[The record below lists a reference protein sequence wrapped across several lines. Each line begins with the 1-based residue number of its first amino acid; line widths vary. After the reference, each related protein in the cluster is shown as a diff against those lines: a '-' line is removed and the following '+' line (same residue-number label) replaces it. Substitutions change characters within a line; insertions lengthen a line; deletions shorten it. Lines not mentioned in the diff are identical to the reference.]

1 MASGSWTFGTGNSY
15 IQGKVNWSSS
25 SNGSSANSSNISVS
39 VYFRRTNSGYTSY
52 GKVNT
57 HCVING
63 GSQKDENG
71 FSVSMSN
78 PNTWTL
84 VYAKNWTVGHNSD
97 GSKQINIRV
106 WGNGNFSIGSYDT
119 NITVT
124 LDKIPRYTSIRTWS
138 VAEVGKTYV
147 KLNWATADTVDWLC
161 VYLNNNGN
169 WTDIPNDSSIANTNS
184 NSTSGNF
191 IYYGEHTGDHSYP
204 SQSTLKP
211 GTTYNLK
218 LGVRRKDSQLWS
230 YGNNVEFTTSP
241 VAMISNLSDGF
252 SYNIGDNLIINF
264 SNSSI
269 NKSWLSLEIE
279 NTSGVFEEILKTDEA
294 IQSDSYTW
302 LLSNYASTLFSK
314 LPTRNSA
321 KCKIKCG
328 TTIVENGQTISYVAN
343 EITGTIN
350 VINSN
355 PIFSDFNYGNE
366 DSVTQ
371 KILGNSTYM
380 MQNCGSMVIRIPTN
394 KMAIAKNGASIVK
407 YIIQVR
413 GVEYTDYE
421 RSASSSEIS
430 INCGSYY
437 ITGNGTISIYAV
449 DSRGNASQTV
459 SKTFTVLPYSI
470 PNFSTLNLKRLN
482 DYEAEIVLDFKAR
495 LSSLNIG
502 GTEKNTAHK
511 VGYRYTD
518 ISSNYPSSF
527 TTING
532 ASTSTANS
540 NITLSFAQNTQDNT
554 FGITGVGSSKLILD
568 SNKSYKFQFYLQD
581 SYTTVYYES
590 IIEQGVPIMFIG
602 DNKQVSV
609 GMIPDIERTEK
620 LQVATDIMATDS
632 KGEKVGILDSLNK
645 MIIISEEEPT
655 DQPIGGL
662 WLRPR
667 SVG

>member
-1 MASGSWTFGTGNSY
+1 
-15 IQGKVNWSSS
+15 
-25 SNGSSANSSNISVS
+25 
-39 VYFRRTNSGYTSY
+39 
-52 GKVNT
+52 
-57 HCVING
+57 
-63 GSQKDENG
+63 
-71 FSVSMSN
+71 MSN

-119 NITVT
+119 NRTVT

-138 VAEVGKTYV
+138 VAEVGKTYA
-147 KLNWATADTVDWLC
+147 KMNWGTADTVDWLR
-161 VYLNNNGN
+161 VYLNDSSQ
-169 WTDIPNDSSIANTNS
+169 WTDNPGSVNG
-184 NSTSGNF
+184 TSGSF
-191 IYYGEHTGDHSYP
+191 VYTGAASSDASIP
-204 SQSTLKP
+204 SVSTLKP
-211 GTTYNLK
+211 GTTYKLK
-218 LGVRRKDSQLWS
+218 CWVKRKDSQLS
-230 YGNNVEFTTSP
+230 TTSSNVEFTTSP

-252 SYNIGDNLIINF
+252 SYNIGDNLTINF
-264 SNSSI
+264 SNSSV

-328 TTIVENGQTISYVAN
+328 TTIVENGQTISYVVN

-350 VINSN
+350 VTNSN
-355 PIFSDFNYGNE
+355 PVFSDFNYGNE

-394 KMAIAKNGASIVK
+394 KMAVAKNGASIVK
-407 YIIQVR
+407 YVIQVC

-437 ITGNGTISIYAV
+437 ITGKGTISIYAV
-449 DSRGNASQTV
+449 DSRGNTSQTV

-495 LSSLNIG
+495 LSSLNVG
-502 GTEKNTAHK
+502 GTEKNTIHK

-527 TTING
+527 TNING
-532 ASTSTANS
+532 ASASTANS

-554 FGITGVGSSKLILD
+554 FGITGSDSSKLILD
-568 SNKSYKFQFYLQD
+568 NNKSYKFQFYLQD

-602 DNKQVSV
+602 DNNQVSV
-609 GMIPDIERTEK
+609 GMIPDITRDEK
-620 LQVATDIMATDS
+620 FQVATDILATNAN
-632 KGEKVGILDSLNK
+632 GELVGILDLISK
-645 MIIISEEEPT
+645 MIIPSDTEPESQPNGGFWLKTSAIGEEDT
-655 DQPIGGL
+655 
-662 WLRPR
+662 
-667 SVG
+667 VG

>member
-25 SNGSSANSSNISVS
+25 SNGSSANSSNISVA

-119 NITVT
+119 NRTVT
-124 LDKIPRYTSIRTWS
+124 LDKIPRYTSIKTWS
-138 VAEVGKTYV
+138 VAEVGKTYA
-147 KLNWATADTVDWLC
+147 KINWGTAETVDWVR
-161 VYLNNNGN
+161 VYLNDSSQ
-169 WTDIPNDSSIANTNS
+169 WTDNPGSVNG
-184 NSTSGNF
+184 TSGSF
-191 IYYGEHTGDHSYP
+191 VYTGAASSGASIP
-204 SQSTLKP
+204 SVSTLKP
-211 GTTYNLK
+211 GTTYKLK
-218 LGVRRKDSQLWS
+218 CWVRRKDSQLATTS
-230 YGNNVEFTTSP
+230 SNIEFTTSS

-279 NTSGVFEEILKTDEA
+279 NTSGIFEEILKTDEA

-350 VINSN
+350 VTNSN
-355 PIFSDFNYGNE
+355 PVFSDFNYGNE

-371 KILGNSTYM
+371 KILGNSAYM

-437 ITGNGTISIYAV
+437 ITGNGTISIYAI
-449 DSRGNASQTV
+449 DSRGNTSQTV

-495 LSSLNIG
+495 LSSLNVG
-502 GTEKNTAHK
+502 GTEKNAIHK

-590 IIEQGVPIMFIG
+590 IIEQGIPIMFIG

-609 GMIPDIERTEK
+609 GMIPDIARTEK

-667 SVG
+667 PVG

>member
-119 NITVT
+119 NRTVT
-124 LDKIPRYTSIRTWS
+124 LDKIPRYTSIKTWS
-138 VAEVGKTYV
+138 VAEVGKTYA
-147 KLNWATADTVDWLC
+147 KINWGTAETVDWVR
-161 VYLNNNGN
+161 VYLNDSSQ
-169 WTDIPNDSSIANTNS
+169 WTDNPGSVNG
-184 NSTSGNF
+184 TSGSF
-191 IYYGEHTGDHSYP
+191 VYTGAASSGASIP
-204 SQSTLKP
+204 SVSTLKP
-211 GTTYNLK
+211 GTTYKLK
-218 LGVRRKDSQLWS
+218 CWVRRKDSQLATTS
-230 YGNNVEFTTSP
+230 SNIEFTTSS
-241 VAMISNLSDGF
+241 VAMISNLSNGF

-437 ITGNGTISIYAV
+437 ITGNGTISIYAI
-449 DSRGNASQTV
+449 DSRGNTSQTV

-495 LSSLNIG
+495 LSSLNVG
-502 GTEKNTAHK
+502 GTEKNTIHK

-590 IIEQGVPIMFIG
+590 IIEQGIPIMFIG

-609 GMIPDIERTEK
+609 GMIPDIARTEK

>member
-57 HCVING
+57 YCVING
-63 GSQKDENG
+63 GSQKNETG

-119 NITVT
+119 NKTVT
-124 LDKIPRYTSIRTWS
+124 LDKIPRYTSIKTWS
-138 VAEVGKTYV
+138 VAEVGKTYA
-147 KLNWATADTVDWLC
+147 KINWGTAETVDWVR
-161 VYLNNNGN
+161 VYLNDSSQ
-169 WTDIPNDSSIANTNS
+169 WTDNPGSVNG
-184 NSTSGNF
+184 TSGSF
-191 IYYGEHTGDHSYP
+191 VYTGAASSGASIP
-204 SQSTLKP
+204 SVSTLKP
-211 GTTYNLK
+211 GTTYKLK
-218 LGVRRKDSQLWS
+218 CWVRRKDSQLATTS
-230 YGNNVEFTTSP
+230 SNIEFTTSS

-279 NTSGVFEEILKTDEA
+279 NTSGIFEEILKTDEA

-350 VINSN
+350 VTNSN
-355 PIFSDFNYGNE
+355 PVFSDFNYGNE

-371 KILGNSTYM
+371 KILGNSAYM

-437 ITGNGTISIYAV
+437 ITGNGTISIYAI
-449 DSRGNASQTV
+449 DSRGNTSQTV

-495 LSSLNIG
+495 LSSLNVG
-502 GTEKNTAHK
+502 GTEKNAIHK

-590 IIEQGVPIMFIG
+590 IIEQGIPIMFIG

-609 GMIPDIERTEK
+609 GMIPDIARTEK
-620 LQVATDIMATDS
+620 LQVATYIMATYS

>member
-57 HCVING
+57 YCVING
-63 GSQKDENG
+63 GSQKNETG

-119 NITVT
+119 NKTVT
-124 LDKIPRYTSIRTWS
+124 LDKIPRYTSIKTWS
-138 VAEVGKTYV
+138 VAEVGKTYA
-147 KLNWATADTVDWLC
+147 KINWGTAETVDWVR
-161 VYLNNNGN
+161 VYLNDSSQ
-169 WTDIPNDSSIANTNS
+169 WTDNPGSVNG
-184 NSTSGNF
+184 TSGSF
-191 IYYGEHTGDHSYP
+191 VYTGAASSGASIP
-204 SQSTLKP
+204 SVSTLKP
-211 GTTYNLK
+211 GTTYKLK
-218 LGVRRKDSQLWS
+218 CWVRRKDSQLATTS
-230 YGNNVEFTTSP
+230 SNIEFTTSS

-279 NTSGVFEEILKTDEA
+279 NTSGIFEEILKTDEA

-437 ITGNGTISIYAV
+437 ITGNGTISIYAI
-449 DSRGNASQTV
+449 DSRGNTSQTV

-495 LSSLNIG
+495 LSSLNVG
-502 GTEKNTAHK
+502 GTEKNTTHK

-527 TTING
+527 TNING
-532 ASTSTANS
+532 TSASTANL

-554 FGITGVGSSKLILD
+554 FGITGSGSSKLILD
-568 SNKSYKFQFYLQD
+568 NNKSYKFQFYLQD

-602 DNKQVSV
+602 DNNQVSV
-609 GMIPDIERTEK
+609 GMIPDITRDEK
-620 LQVATDIMATDS
+620 FQVATDILATDS
-632 KGEKVGILDSLNK
+632 QGNRVGVLDLISKL
-645 MIIISEEEPT
+645 IIASEEEPEN
-655 DQPIGGL
+655 QPIGGI
-662 WLRPR
+662 WLKT
-667 SVG
+667 SEVN

>member
-119 NITVT
+119 NRTVT
-124 LDKIPRYTSIRTWS
+124 LDKIPRYTSIKTWS
-138 VAEVGKTYV
+138 VAEVGKTYA
-147 KLNWATADTVDWLC
+147 KINWGTAETVDWVR
-161 VYLNNNGN
+161 VYLNDSSQ
-169 WTDIPNDSSIANTNS
+169 WTDNPGSVNG
-184 NSTSGNF
+184 TSGSF
-191 IYYGEHTGDHSYP
+191 VYTGAASSGASIP
-204 SQSTLKP
+204 SVSTLKP
-211 GTTYNLK
+211 GTTYKLK
-218 LGVRRKDSQLWS
+218 CWVRRKDSQLATTS
-230 YGNNVEFTTSP
+230 SNIEFTTSS

-279 NTSGVFEEILKTDEA
+279 NTSGIFEEILKTDEA

-350 VINSN
+350 VTNSN
-355 PIFSDFNYGNE
+355 PVFSDFNYGNE

-371 KILGNSTYM
+371 KILGNSAYM

-437 ITGNGTISIYAV
+437 ITGNGTISIYAI
-449 DSRGNASQTV
+449 DSRGNTSQTV

-495 LSSLNIG
+495 LSSLNVG
-502 GTEKNTAHK
+502 GTEKNAIHK

-590 IIEQGVPIMFIG
+590 IIEQGIPIMFIG

-609 GMIPDIERTEK
+609 GMIPDIARTEK

>member
-25 SNGSSANSSNISVS
+25 SNGSSANSSNISVA

-119 NITVT
+119 NRTVT
-124 LDKIPRYTSIRTWS
+124 LDKIPRYTSIKTWS
-138 VAEVGKTYV
+138 VAEVGKTYA
-147 KLNWATADTVDWLC
+147 KINWGTAETVDWVR
-161 VYLNNNGN
+161 VYLNDSSQ
-169 WTDIPNDSSIANTNS
+169 WTDNPGSVNG
-184 NSTSGNF
+184 TSGSF
-191 IYYGEHTGDHSYP
+191 VYTGAASSGASIP
-204 SQSTLKP
+204 SVSTLKP
-211 GTTYNLK
+211 GTTYKLK
-218 LGVRRKDSQLWS
+218 CWVRRKDSQLATTS
-230 YGNNVEFTTSP
+230 SNIEFTTSS

-279 NTSGVFEEILKTDEA
+279 NTSGIFEEILKTDEA
-294 IQSDSYTW
+294 IQSDYYTW
-302 LLSNYASTLFSK
+302 LLSNYASTIFSK
-314 LPTRNSA
+314 LSTRNSA

-350 VINSN
+350 VNNSN
-355 PIFSDFNYGNE
+355 PVFSDFNYGNE

-371 KILGNSTYM
+371 KILGNSAYM

-437 ITGNGTISIYAV
+437 ITGNGTISIYAI
-449 DSRGNASQTV
+449 DSRGNTSQTV
-459 SKTFTVLPYSI
+459 SKTFTVIPYSI

-495 LSSLNIG
+495 LSSLNVG
-502 GTEKNTAHK
+502 GTEKNAIHK

-590 IIEQGVPIMFIG
+590 IIEQGIPIMFIG

-609 GMIPDIERTEK
+609 GMIPDIARTEK
-620 LQVATDIMATDS
+620 LQVGSDIMATNS
-632 KGEKVGILDSLNK
+632 KGEKIGILDSLDK
-645 MIIISEEEPT
+645 MIIISEEEPI

-667 SVG
+667 PVG

>member
-57 HCVING
+57 YCVING
-63 GSQKDENG
+63 GSQKNETG

-119 NITVT
+119 NKTVT
-124 LDKIPRYTSIRTWS
+124 LDKIPRYTSIKTWS
-138 VAEVGKTYV
+138 VAEVGKTYA
-147 KLNWATADTVDWLC
+147 KINWGTAETVDWVR
-161 VYLNNNGN
+161 VYLNDSSQ
-169 WTDIPNDSSIANTNS
+169 WTDNPGSVNG
-184 NSTSGNF
+184 TSGSF
-191 IYYGEHTGDHSYP
+191 VYTGAASSGASIP
-204 SQSTLKP
+204 SVSTLKP
-211 GTTYNLK
+211 GTTYKLK
-218 LGVRRKDSQLWS
+218 CWVRRKDSQLATTS
-230 YGNNVEFTTSP
+230 SNIEFTTSS

-279 NTSGVFEEILKTDEA
+279 NTSGIFEEILKTDEA

-350 VINSN
+350 VTNSN
-355 PIFSDFNYGNE
+355 PVFSDFNYGNE

-371 KILGNSTYM
+371 KILGNSAYM

-437 ITGNGTISIYAV
+437 ITGNGTISIYAI
-449 DSRGNASQTV
+449 DSRGNTSQTV

-495 LSSLNIG
+495 LSSLNVG
-502 GTEKNTAHK
+502 GTEKNAIHK

-590 IIEQGVPIMFIG
+590 IIEQGIPIMFIG

-609 GMIPDIERTEK
+609 GMIPDIARTEK

>member
-57 HCVING
+57 YCVING
-63 GSQKDENG
+63 GSQKNETG

-119 NITVT
+119 NRTVT
-124 LDKIPRYTSIRTWS
+124 LDKIPRYTSIKTWS
-138 VAEVGKTYV
+138 VAEVGKTYAQI
-147 KLNWATADTVDWLC
+147 NWGTADTVDWVR
-161 VYLNNNGN
+161 VYLNDSSQ
-169 WTDIPNDSSIANTNS
+169 WTDNPGSVNG
-184 NSTSGNF
+184 TSGSF
-191 IYYGEHTGDHSYP
+191 VYTGAASSGAGIP
-204 SQSTLKP
+204 SVSTLKP
-211 GTTYNLK
+211 GTTYKLK
-218 LGVRRKDSQLWS
+218 CWVRRKDSQLATTS
-230 YGNNVEFTTSP
+230 SNIEFTTSS

-252 SYNIGDNLIINF
+252 SYNIGDNLVINF

-314 LPTRNSA
+314 LSTRNSA
-321 KCKIKCG
+321 NCKIKCG

-366 DSVTQ
+366 DSVTH

-437 ITGNGTISIYAV
+437 ITGNGTISIYAI
-449 DSRGNASQTV
+449 DSRGNTSQTV

-502 GTEKNTAHK
+502 GTEKNAIHK

-568 SNKSYKFQFYLQD
+568 NNKSYKFQFYLQD

-602 DNKQVSV
+602 DNNQVSV
-609 GMIPDIERTEK
+609 GMIPDIARTEK
-620 LQVATDIMATDS
+620 LQVGSDIMATDS

>member
-1 MASGSWTFGTGNSY
+1 MASGSWTFGTRNSY

-57 HCVING
+57 YCVING
-63 GSQKDENG
+63 GSQKNETG

-119 NITVT
+119 NRTVT

-138 VAEVGKTYV
+138 VAEVGKTYA
-147 KLNWATADTVDWLC
+147 KMNWGTADTVDWLR
-161 VYLNNNGN
+161 VYLNDSSQ
-169 WTDIPNDSSIANTNS
+169 WTDNPGSVNG
-184 NSTSGNF
+184 TSGSF
-191 IYYGEHTGDHSYP
+191 VYTGAASSDASIP
-204 SQSTLKP
+204 SVSTLKP
-211 GTTYNLK
+211 GTTYKLK
-218 LGVRRKDSQLWS
+218 CWVKRKDSQLS
-230 YGNNVEFTTSP
+230 TTSSNVEFTTSP

-252 SYNIGDNLIINF
+252 SYNIGDNLTINF
-264 SNSSI
+264 SNSSV

-328 TTIVENGQTISYVAN
+328 TTIVENGQTISYVVN

-350 VINSN
+350 VTNSN
-355 PIFSDFNYGNE
+355 PVFSDFNYGNE

-394 KMAIAKNGASIVK
+394 KMAVAKNGASIVK
-407 YIIQVR
+407 YVIQVC

-437 ITGNGTISIYAV
+437 ITGKGTISIYAV
-449 DSRGNASQTV
+449 DSRGNTSQTV

-495 LSSLNIG
+495 LSSLNVG
-502 GTEKNTAHK
+502 GTEKNTIHK

-527 TTING
+527 TNING
-532 ASTSTANS
+532 ASASTANS

-554 FGITGVGSSKLILD
+554 FGITGSDSSKLILD
-568 SNKSYKFQFYLQD
+568 NNKSYKFQFYLQD

-602 DNKQVSV
+602 DNNQVSV
-609 GMIPDIERTEK
+609 GMIPDITRDEK
-620 LQVATDIMATDS
+620 FQVATDILATNAN
-632 KGEKVGILDSLNK
+632 GELVGILDLISK
-645 MIIISEEEPT
+645 MIIPSDTEPESQPNGGFWLKTSAIGEEDT
-655 DQPIGGL
+655 
-662 WLRPR
+662 
-667 SVG
+667 VG

>member
-1 MASGSWTFGTGNSY
+1 MASGSWTFGTRNSY
-15 IQGKVNWSSS
+15 IQGLVNWSSS
-25 SNGSSANSSNISVS
+25 SNGSSANSSNISVA
-39 VYFRRTNSGYTSY
+39 VYFRRTNYGYTSY

-57 HCVING
+57 YCVING
-63 GSQKDENG
+63 GSQQNETG
-71 FSVSMSN
+71 FSVSMSD
-78 PNTWTL
+78 PNKWTL

-119 NITVT
+119 NKTVT
-124 LDKIPRYTSIRTWS
+124 LDKIPRYTSIKTWS
-138 VAEVGKTYV
+138 VAEVGKTYA
-147 KLNWATADTVDWLC
+147 KMNWGTADTVDWVR
-161 VYLNNNGN
+161 VYLNDSSQ
-169 WTDIPNDSSIANTNS
+169 WTDNPGSVNGISGSFVYTGAASSGASIPSV
-184 NSTSGNF
+184 
-191 IYYGEHTGDHSYP
+191 
-204 SQSTLKP
+204 STLKP
-211 GTTYNLK
+211 GTTYKLK
-218 LGVRRKDSQLWS
+218 CWVRRKDSQLS
-230 YGNNVEFTTSP
+230 TTSSNVEFTTSS

-252 SYNIGDNLIINF
+252 SYNIGDNLVINF

-279 NTSGVFEEILKTDEA
+279 STSGVFEEILKTDEA

-314 LPTRNSA
+314 LSTRNSA

-355 PIFSDFNYGNE
+355 PIFSDFNYGDE
-366 DSVTQ
+366 DSTTQ

-380 MQNCGSMVIRIPTN
+380 MQNYGSMVIRIPTN
-394 KMAIAKNGASIVK
+394 KMAVAKNEASIVK

-430 INCGSYY
+430 VNCGSYY
-437 ITGNGTISIYAV
+437 VTGNGTISIYAV
-449 DSRGNASQTV
+449 DSRGNTSQTV

-495 LSSLNIG
+495 LSSLNVG
-502 GTEKNTAHK
+502 GTEKNTTHK

-527 TTING
+527 TNING
-532 ASTSTANS
+532 ASASTANL

-568 SNKSYKFQFYLQD
+568 NNKSYKFQFYLQD

-602 DNKQVSV
+602 DNNQVSV
-609 GMIPDIERTEK
+609 GMIPDIARTEK
-620 LQVATDIMATDS
+620 LQVGSDIMATNS
-632 KGEKVGILDSLNK
+632 KGEKVGILDNLDK
-645 MIIISEEEPT
+645 MIIISEDEPI

-667 SVG
+667 PVG

>member
-57 HCVING
+57 YCVING
-63 GSQKDENG
+63 GSQKNETG
-71 FSVSMSN
+71 FSVSISN

-119 NITVT
+119 NKTVT
-124 LDKIPRYTSIRTWS
+124 LDKIPRYTSIKSWS
-138 VAEVGKTYV
+138 VAEVGKTYA
-147 KLNWATADTVDWLC
+147 KINWGTVDTVDWVR
-161 VYLNNNGN
+161 VYLNDSSQ
-169 WTDIPNDSSIANTNS
+169 WTDNPGSVNG
-184 NSTSGNF
+184 TSGSF
-191 IYYGEHTGDHSYP
+191 VYTGAASSGAGIP
-204 SQSTLKP
+204 SVSTLKP
-211 GTTYNLK
+211 GTTYKLK
-218 LGVRRKDSQLWS
+218 CWVRRKDSQLATTS
-230 YGNNVEFTTSP
+230 SNIEFTTSS

-252 SYNIGDNLIINF
+252 SYNIGDNLVINF

-314 LPTRNSA
+314 LSTRNSA

-350 VINSN
+350 VTNSN
-355 PIFSDFNYGNE
+355 PVFSDFNYGNE

-380 MQNCGSMVIRIPTN
+380 MQNCGSMVIRIPTS
-394 KMAIAKNGASIVK
+394 KMAVAKNGASIVK
-407 YIIQVR
+407 YVIQVR

-437 ITGNGTISIYAV
+437 ITGNGTISIYAI
-449 DSRGNASQTV
+449 DSRGNTSQTV

-495 LSSLNIG
+495 LSSLNVG
-502 GTEKNTAHK
+502 GTEKNTMHK

-527 TTING
+527 TNING
-532 ASTSTANS
+532 ASASTANS
-540 NITLSFAQNTQDNT
+540 NIILSFAQNTQDNT
-554 FGITGVGSSKLILD
+554 FGITGSGSSKLILD
-568 SNKSYKFQFYLQD
+568 NNKSYKFQFYLQD

-590 IIEQGVPIMFIG
+590 IIEQGVPIIFFG

-620 LQVATDIMATDS
+620 LQVGSDIMATDS

>member
-57 HCVING
+57 YCVING
-63 GSQKDENG
+63 GSQKNETG
-71 FSVSMSN
+71 FSVSMSD
-78 PNTWTL
+78 PNKWTL

-119 NITVT
+119 NRTVT
-124 LDKIPRYTSIRTWS
+124 LDKIPRYTSIKTWS
-138 VAEVGKTYV
+138 VAEVGKTYAQI
-147 KLNWATADTVDWLC
+147 NWGTADTVDWVR
-161 VYLNNNGN
+161 VYLNDSSQ
-169 WTDIPNDSSIANTNS
+169 WTDNPGSVNG
-184 NSTSGNF
+184 TSGSF
-191 IYYGEHTGDHSYP
+191 VYTGAASSGADIP
-204 SQSTLKP
+204 SVSTLKP
-211 GTTYNLK
+211 GTTYKLK
-218 LGVRRKDSQLWS
+218 CWVRRKDSQLATTS
-230 YGNNVEFTTSP
+230 SNIEFTTSS

-252 SYNIGDNLIINF
+252 SYNIGDNLVINF

-314 LPTRNSA
+314 LSTRNSA

-355 PIFSDFNYGNE
+355 PIFSDFNYGDE
-366 DSVTQ
+366 DSTTQ

-437 ITGNGTISIYAV
+437 ITGNRTISIYAI

-502 GTEKNTAHK
+502 ETEKNAIHK

-590 IIEQGVPIMFIG
+590 IIEQGIPIMFIG

-609 GMIPDIERTEK
+609 GMIPDIARTEK

>member
-57 HCVING
+57 YCVING
-63 GSQKDENG
+63 GSQKNETG
-71 FSVSMSN
+71 FSVSLSN

-119 NITVT
+119 NRTVT
-124 LDKIPRYTSIRTWS
+124 LDKIPRYTSIKTWS
-138 VAEVGKTYV
+138 VAEVGKTYA
-147 KLNWATADTVDWLC
+147 KMNWGTANTVDWVR
-161 VYLNNNGN
+161 VYLNNSSQ
-169 WTDIPNDSSIANTNS
+169 WTDNPGSVNG
-184 NSTSGNF
+184 TSGSF
-191 IYYGEHTGDHSYP
+191 IYTGAASSGASIP
-204 SQSTLKP
+204 SVSTLKP
-211 GTTYNLK
+211 GTTYKLK
-218 LGVRRKDSQLWS
+218 CWVKRKDSQLS
-230 YGNNVEFTTSP
+230 TTSSNIEFTTSP
-241 VAMISNLSDGF
+241 VAMISNLTDGF
-252 SYNIGDNLIINF
+252 SYNIGDNLVINF

-314 LPTRNSA
+314 LSTRNSA

-328 TTIVENGQTISYVAN
+328 TTIVENGQTINYVAN

-350 VINSN
+350 VTNSN
-355 PIFSDFNYGNE
+355 PVFSDFNYGNE

-371 KILGNSTYM
+371 KILGNSAYM
-380 MQNCGSMVIRIPTN
+380 IQNCGSMVIRIPTN
-394 KMAIAKNGASIVK
+394 KMAVAKNGASIVK

-449 DSRGNASQTV
+449 DSRGNTSQIV

-502 GTEKNTAHK
+502 GTEKNTTHK

-532 ASTSTANS
+532 ASASTANS

-554 FGITGVGSSKLILD
+554 FGITGSGSSKLILD
-568 SNKSYKFQFYLQD
+568 NNKSYKFQFYLQD

-602 DNKQVSV
+602 DNNQVSV
-609 GMIPDIERTEK
+609 GMILDIARTEK
-620 LQVATDIMATDS
+620 LQVGSDIMATNS

-645 MIIISEEEPT
+645 MIIISEDEPT

>member
-119 NITVT
+119 NKTVT
-124 LDKIPRYTSIRTWS
+124 LDKIPRYTSIKTWS
-138 VAEVGKTYV
+138 VAEVGKTYA
-147 KLNWATADTVDWLC
+147 KINWGTAETVDWVR
-161 VYLNNNGN
+161 VYLNDSSQ
-169 WTDIPNDSSIANTNS
+169 WTDNPGSVNG
-184 NSTSGNF
+184 TSGSF
-191 IYYGEHTGDHSYP
+191 VYTGAASSGASIP
-204 SQSTLKP
+204 SVSTLKP
-211 GTTYNLK
+211 GTTYKLK
-218 LGVRRKDSQLWS
+218 CWVRRKDSQLATTS
-230 YGNNVEFTTSP
+230 SNIEFTTSS

-279 NTSGVFEEILKTDEA
+279 NTSGIFEEILKTDEA

-350 VINSN
+350 VTNSN
-355 PIFSDFNYGNE
+355 PVFSDFNYGNE

-371 KILGNSTYM
+371 KILGNSAYM

-437 ITGNGTISIYAV
+437 ITGNGTISIYAI
-449 DSRGNASQTV
+449 DSRGNTSQTV

-495 LSSLNIG
+495 LSSLNVG
-502 GTEKNTAHK
+502 GTEKNTIHK

-527 TTING
+527 TNING
-532 ASTSTANS
+532 ASASTANS

-590 IIEQGVPIMFIG
+590 IIEQGIPIMFIG

-609 GMIPDIERTEK
+609 GMIPDIARTEK
-620 LQVATDIMATDS
+620 LQVGSDIMATDS

-667 SVG
+667 PVG

>member
-57 HCVING
+57 YCVING
-63 GSQKDENG
+63 GSQKNETG

-119 NITVT
+119 NKTVT
-124 LDKIPRYTSIRTWS
+124 LDKIPRYTSIKTWS
-138 VAEVGKTYV
+138 VAEVGKTYA
-147 KLNWATADTVDWLC
+147 KINWGTAETVDWVR
-161 VYLNNNGN
+161 VYLNDSSQ
-169 WTDIPNDSSIANTNS
+169 WTDNPGSVNG
-184 NSTSGNF
+184 TSGSF
-191 IYYGEHTGDHSYP
+191 VYTGAASSGASIP
-204 SQSTLKP
+204 SVSTLKP
-211 GTTYNLK
+211 GTTYKLK
-218 LGVRRKDSQLWS
+218 CWVRRKDSQLATTS
-230 YGNNVEFTTSP
+230 SNIEFTTSS

-279 NTSGVFEEILKTDEA
+279 NTSGIFEEILKTDEA

-350 VINSN
+350 VTNSN
-355 PIFSDFNYGNE
+355 PVFSDFNYGNE

-371 KILGNSTYM
+371 KILGNSAYM

-437 ITGNGTISIYAV
+437 ITGNGTISIYAI
-449 DSRGNASQTV
+449 DSRGNTSQTV

-495 LSSLNIG
+495 LSSLNVG
-502 GTEKNTAHK
+502 GTEKNAIHK

-590 IIEQGVPIMFIG
+590 IIEQGIPIMFIG

-609 GMIPDIERTEK
+609 GMIPDIARTEK

-667 SVG
+667 PVG

>member
-1 MASGSWTFGTGNSY
+1 MASGSWTFGTRNSL

-39 VYFRRTNSGYTSY
+39 VYFRRTNSGYTSS

-57 HCVING
+57 YCVING
-63 GSQKDENG
+63 GSQKNETG

-119 NITVT
+119 NKTVT

-138 VAEVGKTYV
+138 VAEVGKTYA
-147 KLNWATADTVDWLC
+147 KMNWGTADTVDWVR
-161 VYLNNNGN
+161 VYLNDSSQ
-169 WTDIPNDSSIANTNS
+169 WTDNPGSVNG
-184 NSTSGNF
+184 TSGSF
-191 IYYGEHTGDHSYP
+191 VYTGAASSGANIP
-204 SQSTLKP
+204 SVSTLKP
-211 GTTYNLK
+211 GTTYKLK
-218 LGVRRKDSQLWS
+218 CWVKRKDSQLAS
-230 YGNNVEFTTSP
+230 ISSNIEFTTSP
-241 VAMISNLSDGF
+241 VAKISNLSEGF

-269 NKSWLSLEIE
+269 NKLWLSLEIE

-355 PIFSDFNYGNE
+355 PVFSDFNYGNE

-380 MQNCGSMVIRIPTN
+380 MQNRGSMVVRIPTN
-394 KMAIAKNGASIVK
+394 KMAVAKNGASIVK

-449 DSRGNASQTV
+449 DSRGNTSQTV

-502 GTEKNTAHK
+502 GTEKNTTHK

-527 TTING
+527 TTIDG
-532 ASTSTANS
+532 ASVSTANS

-554 FGITGVGSSKLILD
+554 FGITGAGSSKLILD
-568 SNKSYKFQFYLQD
+568 NNKSYKFQFYLQD

-602 DNKQVSV
+602 DNNQVSV
-609 GMIPDIERTEK
+609 GMIPDIARTEK
-620 LQVATDIMATDS
+620 LQVGSDIMATNS
-632 KGEKVGILDSLNK
+632 KGEKIGILDSLDK
-645 MIIISEEEPT
+645 MIIISEEEPI

-667 SVG
+667 PVG

>member
-57 HCVING
+57 YCVING
-63 GSQKDENG
+63 GSQKNETG

-119 NITVT
+119 NKTVT

-147 KLNWATADTVDWLC
+147 KLNWETADTVDWVR
-161 VYLNNNGN
+161 VYLNDSSQ
-169 WTDIPNDSSIANTNS
+169 WTDNPGSVNG
-184 NSTSGNF
+184 TSGSF
-191 IYYGEHTGDHSYP
+191 VYTGAASSGASIP
-204 SQSTLKP
+204 SVSTLKP
-211 GTTYNLK
+211 ETTYKLK
-218 LGVRRKDSQLWS
+218 CWVRRKDSQLS
-230 YGNNVEFTTSP
+230 TTSSNVEFTTSP

-252 SYNIGDNLIINF
+252 SYNIGDNLVINF

-314 LPTRNSA
+314 LSTRNSA

-355 PIFSDFNYGNE
+355 PIFSDFNYGDE
-366 DSVTQ
+366 DSTTQ

-380 MQNCGSMVIRIPTN
+380 MQNYGSMVIRIPTS
-394 KMAIAKNGASIVK
+394 KMAAAKNGASIVK

-502 GTEKNTAHK
+502 GTEKNTIHK

-540 NITLSFAQNTQDNT
+540 NITLSFAQNTNDNT

-568 SNKSYKFQFYLQD
+568 NNKSYKFQFYLQD

-602 DNKQVSV
+602 DNNQVSV
-609 GMIPDIERTEK
+609 GMIPDIARTEK
-620 LQVATDIMATDS
+620 LQVGSDIMATDS
-632 KGEKVGILDSLNK
+632 KGEKVGILDNLNK

-667 SVG
+667 PVG

>member
-15 IQGKVNWSSS
+15 IQGLVNWYSS
-25 SNGSSANSSNISVS
+25 SNGSSANSSNISVA
-39 VYFRRTNSGYTSY
+39 VYFRRTNYGYTSY

-119 NITVT
+119 NKTVT
-124 LDKIPRYTSIRTWS
+124 LDKIPRYTSIKTWS
-138 VAEVGKTYV
+138 VAEVGKTYA
-147 KLNWATADTVDWLC
+147 KINWGTAETVDWVR
-161 VYLNNNGN
+161 VYLNDSSQ
-169 WTDIPNDSSIANTNS
+169 WTDNPGSVNG
-184 NSTSGNF
+184 TSGSF
-191 IYYGEHTGDHSYP
+191 VYTGAASSGASIP
-204 SQSTLKP
+204 SVSTLKP
-211 GTTYNLK
+211 GTTYKLK
-218 LGVRRKDSQLWS
+218 CWVRRKDSQLATTS
-230 YGNNVEFTTSP
+230 SNIEFTTSP

-252 SYNIGDNLIINF
+252 SYNIGDNLVINF

-279 NTSGVFEEILKTDEA
+279 NTSGIFEEILKTDEA

-394 KMAIAKNGASIVK
+394 KMAVAKNGASIVK
-407 YIIQVR
+407 YVIQVR

-495 LSSLNIG
+495 LSSLNVG
-502 GTEKNTAHK
+502 GTEKNTTHK

-527 TTING
+527 TNING
-532 ASTSTANS
+532 ASASTANS
-540 NITLSFAQNTQDNT
+540 NIILSFAQNTQDNT
-554 FGITGVGSSKLILD
+554 FGITGSGSSKLILD
-568 SNKSYKFQFYLQD
+568 NNKSYKFQFYLQD

-590 IIEQGVPIMFIG
+590 IIEQGVPIIFFG

-620 LQVATDIMATDS
+620 LQVGSDIMATDS

-667 SVG
+667 SVE

>member
-57 HCVING
+57 YCVING
-63 GSQKDENG
+63 GSQKNETG

-119 NITVT
+119 NRTVT

-147 KLNWATADTVDWLC
+147 KLNWATADTVDWLR
-161 VYLNNNGN
+161 VYLNDSSQ
-169 WTDIPNDSSIANTNS
+169 WTDNPGSVNG
-184 NSTSGNF
+184 TSGSF
-191 IYYGEHTGDHSYP
+191 VYTGAASSGASIP
-204 SQSTLKP
+204 SVSTLKP
-211 GTTYNLK
+211 GTTYKLK
-218 LGVRRKDSQLWS
+218 CWVRRKDSQLS
-230 YGNNVEFTTSP
+230 TTSSNIEFTTSS
-241 VAMISNLSDGF
+241 VAMISNLSNGF

-314 LPTRNSA
+314 LSTRNSA

-355 PIFSDFNYGNE
+355 PIFSDFNYGDE
-366 DSVTQ
+366 DSTTQ

-394 KMAIAKNGASIVK
+394 KMAVAKNGASIVK
-407 YIIQVR
+407 YVIQVR
-413 GVEYTDYE
+413 GVKYTDYE

-430 INCGSYY
+430 VNCGSYY

-495 LSSLNIG
+495 LSSLNVG
-502 GTEKNTAHK
+502 GTEKNTIHK

-527 TTING
+527 TNING
-532 ASTSTANS
+532 VSASTANS
-540 NITLSFAQNTQDNT
+540 NITLSFAQNTSDNT

-568 SNKSYKFQFYLQD
+568 NNKSYKFQFYLQD

-602 DNKQVSV
+602 DNNQVSV
-609 GMIPDIERTEK
+609 GMIPDIARTEK

>member
-57 HCVING
+57 YCVING
-63 GSQKDENG
+63 GSQKNETG
-71 FSVSMSN
+71 FSVSLSN

-119 NITVT
+119 NRTVT
-124 LDKIPRYTSIRTWS
+124 LDKIPRYTSIKTWS
-138 VAEVGKTYV
+138 VAEVGKTYA
-147 KLNWATADTVDWLC
+147 KMNWGTADTVDWVR
-161 VYLNNNGN
+161 VYLNDSSQ
-169 WTDIPNDSSIANTNS
+169 WTDNPGSVNG
-184 NSTSGNF
+184 TSGSF
-191 IYYGEHTGDHSYP
+191 VYTGAASSGAGIP
-204 SQSTLKP
+204 SVSTLKP
-211 GTTYNLK
+211 GTTYKLK
-218 LGVRRKDSQLWS
+218 CWVRRKDSQLATTS
-230 YGNNVEFTTSP
+230 SNIEFTTKS
-241 VAMISNLSDGF
+241 VASISNLNEGF
-252 SYNIGDNLIINF
+252 SYNIGDDLNLTF
-264 SNSSI
+264 ENSSE
-269 NKSWLSLEIE
+269 NKSWLAFYIKDESD
-279 NTSGVFEEILKTDEA
+279 NWKEILKTDEV
-294 IQSDSYTW
+294 IQANSYTW
-302 LLSNYASTLFSK
+302 QLSNYASIFYSK
-314 LPTRNSA
+314 LPNDNSK
-321 KCKIKCG
+321 KCKIECG
-328 TTIVENGQTISYVAN
+328 TTITENKQTISCISSKIV
-343 EITGTIN
+343 GTIN
-350 VINSN
+350 VKNSN
-355 PIFSDFNYGNE
+355 PVFTDFDYGNE
-366 DSVTQ
+366 DSTTQ

-380 MQNCGSMVIRIPTN
+380 MQNYGSMVIRIPTN
-394 KMAIAKNGASIVK
+394 KMAVAKNGASIVK

-437 ITGNGTISIYAV
+437 ITGKGTISIYAV
-449 DSRGNASQTV
+449 DSRGNTSQTV

-495 LSSLNIG
+495 LSSLNVG
-502 GTEKNTAHK
+502 GTEKNTIRK

-527 TTING
+527 TNING
-532 ASTSTANS
+532 ASASTANS
-540 NITLSFAQNTQDNT
+540 NITLAFAQNTSDNT
-554 FGITGVGSSKLILD
+554 FGITGSGSSKLILD
-568 SNKSYKFQFYLQD
+568 NNKSYKFQFYLQD

-590 IIEQGVPIMFIG
+590 IIEQGIPIMFIG

-609 GMIPDIERTEK
+609 GMIPDIARTEK
-620 LQVATDIMATDS
+620 LQVGSDIMATDS

>member
-119 NITVT
+119 NKTVT
-124 LDKIPRYTSIRTWS
+124 LDKIPRYTSIKTWS
-138 VAEVGKTYV
+138 VAEVGKTYA
-147 KLNWATADTVDWLC
+147 KINWGTAETVDWVR
-161 VYLNNNGN
+161 VYLNDSSQ
-169 WTDIPNDSSIANTNS
+169 WTDNPGSVNG
-184 NSTSGNF
+184 TSGSF
-191 IYYGEHTGDHSYP
+191 VYTGAASSGASIP
-204 SQSTLKP
+204 SVSTLKP
-211 GTTYNLK
+211 GTTYKLK
-218 LGVRRKDSQLWS
+218 CWVRRKDSQLATTS
-230 YGNNVEFTTSP
+230 SNIEFTTSS

-350 VINSN
+350 VTNSN
-355 PIFSDFNYGNE
+355 PVFSDFNYGNE

-371 KILGNSTYM
+371 KILGNSAYM

-437 ITGNGTISIYAV
+437 ITGNGTISIYAI
-449 DSRGNASQTV
+449 DSRGNTSQTV
-459 SKTFTVLPYSI
+459 SKTFTVIPYSI

-495 LSSLNIG
+495 LSSLNVG
-502 GTEKNTAHK
+502 GTEKNTTHK

-527 TTING
+527 TNING
-532 ASTSTANS
+532 ASASTANS

-590 IIEQGVPIMFIG
+590 IIEQGIPIMFIG

-609 GMIPDIERTEK
+609 GMIPDIARTEK
-620 LQVATDIMATDS
+620 LQVGSDIMATDS

-667 SVG
+667 PVG